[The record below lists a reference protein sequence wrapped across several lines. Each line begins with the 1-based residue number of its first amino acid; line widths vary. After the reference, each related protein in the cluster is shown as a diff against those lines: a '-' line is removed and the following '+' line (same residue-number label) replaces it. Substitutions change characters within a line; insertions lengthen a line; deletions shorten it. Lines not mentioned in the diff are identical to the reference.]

1 MKMRMQMTVRYAC
14 AALFVGCSASAA
26 VGGNSCLWIGNSGGG
41 GWDDA
46 AHWVNGVKP
55 VGGNGD
61 TVTISNDVA
70 GAEITVPENIS
81 IASMTIAGSEP
92 IHLKGARISLSDSL
106 DVKRFCTI
114 DNALDFTGNNARL
127 SPGRGA
133 SAGGTTVFN
142 GAITLPGWMTFWL
155 GGFSD
160 AVFNGA
166 INGPNTQVRSSA
178 EIGTSGKM
186 YFNNTVKF
194 KSILFKDTVSRC
206 NYVFN
211 ASGNEWQASD
221 IALANISC
229 GCENALSANGVLTW
243 NHYYC
248 EWESN
253 SSYYL
258 NGYNQV
264 ANRISSE
271 KPSKDVDYISTTN
284 TANLLLVGTDNAETY
299 SCTRGDLTILWAP
312 TGDYTQTFLDRDHK
326 TTGRL
331 VVSNGT
337 LRVGG
342 TATFK
347 SVSAVEVAGGR
358 FLVDSAATAS
368 LSGVRRVEVVSNAT
382 FEVATDAAPLTDSAV
397 DFALEADSRLIF
409 PAGTI
414 LRVNSLTVDGMPLP
428 SGRVYDSENC
438 QATIIGGK
446 LFVLDIERPSVTKT
460 WTGGGVPDA
469 SESLAANWG
478 GACPNLFNGSLVAT
492 FAQGG
497 QSAMVTGDDYWK
509 GIVFGGTAANEFA
522 LTAAAG
528 GNLTL
533 RNAGIVQGTALTN
546 SIAVPLAL
554 NADQTWSIGAGALL
568 SVSGTV
574 ACPGGAITLTKS
586 GAGTL
591 ELSGNNALCGDMK
604 LSEGVL
610 RLSGGT
616 NCLGRASDEGTVI
629 VDQNAGN
636 AQLRLA
642 CNGVLERKV
651 EVKSKF
657 AEGGIRLEAGVTN
670 VFTRNVRATSD
681 SRFVLDAKACLVFA
695 GGLTATAGYFGPS
708 GIDAELI
715 IRDEPV
721 NMYYLYLSNPLIRL
735 QVSGNTLTTI
745 ELREYGRLTIE
756 ADDVFASL
764 PTIRC
769 YAGAIMRMDLCGH
782 DVEVGDLGVC
792 NGGEI
797 VSLSGPATLT
807 FNQTVAAQT
816 NALTKMGGELS
827 LCKKGAKL
835 FALDREIASTGA
847 LEVVEGELA
856 MLENSAWR
864 GCTGVVV
871 RAGAKLT
878 LASSARPFDKIVNVA
893 IETEGRLSLPQGWYQ
908 PVNSL
913 TVEGERLGPGD
924 YGSPLGPAPNKLSC
938 LTGTGVLHVR
948 RSGSNLSFR

>member
-1 MKMRMQMTVRYAC
+1 MMVRC
-14 AALFVGCSASAA
+14 AYVVLYVGCGGLAA
-26 VGGNSCLWIGNSGGG
+26 FGGNSCLWIGDSGSGS
-41 GWDDA
+41 WDDA
-46 AHWVNGVKP
+46 AHWAGGTKP

-61 TVTISNDVA
+61 TVTISNDVVA
-70 GAEITVPENIS
+70 AEITVPANIS
-81 IASMTIAGSEP
+81 IGNMLIIGSESV
-92 IHLKGARISLSDSL
+92 HLKGAKISLSGSL

-142 GAITLPGWMTFWL
+142 GTITLPGWMTFWL

-166 INGPNTQVRSSA
+166 INGQNTPVRSSA
-178 EIGTSGKM
+178 EMGTSGKM

-211 ASGNEWQASD
+211 AGGNEWQTSD

-284 TANLLLVGTDNAETY
+284 TASLLLVGTDNAETY

-312 TGDYTQTFLDRDHK
+312 TDDYTQAFLGRDHK

-347 SVSAVEVAGGR
+347 SVPAVEVAGGR
-358 FLVDSAATAS
+358 FLVDTTAADS
-368 LSGVRRVEVVSNAT
+368 MSGVRRVEVASGAT
-382 FEVATDAAPLTDSAV
+382 FEVSTDAAPLMDSAV
-397 DFALEADSRLIF
+397 DFVLESNSRLIF
-409 PAGTI
+409 PAGTV
-414 LRVNSLTVDGMPLP
+414 LRVNSLTVDGEPLQP
-428 SGRVYDSENC
+428 GRVYDSENC
-438 QATIIGGK
+438 QATIIGCK
-446 LFVLDIERPSVTKT
+446 LFVLDAEKPSVAMT
-460 WTGGGVPDA
+460 WTGEGAPDA
-469 SESLAANWG
+469 SEALASNWG
-478 GACPNLFNGSLVAT
+478 GACPNLFDGSLVAT

-497 QSAMVTGDDYWK
+497 QAAMVTGDDYWK

-533 RNAGIVQGTALTN
+533 RNAGIAQGTALTN

-554 NADQTWSIGAGALL
+554 NVDQTWSIGAGSLL
-568 SVSGTV
+568 SVSDAV
-574 ACPGGAITLTKS
+574 ACQGGAITLTKS
-586 GAGTL
+586 GAGML
-591 ELSGNNALCGDMK
+591 ELSGDNALCGDLK
-604 LSEGVL
+604 VSEGVL
-610 RLSGGT
+610 RLVGST

-636 AQLRLA
+636 ALLKLA
-642 CNGVLERKV
+642 CNGVVERKV

-670 VFTRNVRATSD
+670 VFMRNVKTTSD

-708 GIDAELI
+708 GINSELI

-735 QVSGNTLTTI
+735 QVSGNTFTTI

-756 ADDVFASL
+756 ADDVFANL
-764 PTIRC
+764 PTVRC
-769 YAGAIMRMDLCGH
+769 YAGSAALMDLSGH

-807 FNQTVAAQT
+807 FNQTGAAQT

-835 FALDREIASTGA
+835 FALNREIASTGT
-847 LEVVEGELA
+847 LEVAEGELA
-856 MLENSAWR
+856 MLENAAWL

-871 RAGAKLT
+871 RAEAKLT
-878 LASSARPFDKIVNVA
+878 LASSARPFDKMVDVL
-893 IETEGRLSLPQGWYQ
+893 IETGGELALLQGWRQ
-908 PVNSL
+908 PVGSL
-913 TVEGERLGPGD
+913 TVGGERLVSGD
-924 YGSPLGPAPNKLSC
+924 YGSLDGPAPNKLSC
-938 LTGTGVLHVR
+938 ITGSGVLHVR
-948 RSGSNLSFR
+948 GGGITLIVR

>member
-1 MKMRMQMTVRYAC
+1 MARC
-14 AALFVGCSASAA
+14 AYVALFVGCGSLAA
-26 VGGNSCLWIGNSGGG
+26 FGGNSCLWIGDSGSGS
-41 GWDDA
+41 WDDA
-46 AHWVNGVKP
+46 AHWVGGTKP

-61 TVTISNDVA
+61 NVTISNDVA
-70 GAEITVPENIS
+70 AAEITVPTNIS
-81 IASMTIAGSEP
+81 IGNMVITGSES
-92 IHLKGARISLSDSL
+92 IHLKGAKILLSGSL
-106 DVKRFCTI
+106 DIKRFCTI
-114 DNALDFTGNNARL
+114 DNALDFTGNGARL
-127 SPGRGA
+127 SPGREA

-142 GAITLPGWMTFWL
+142 GAINLPGWMTFWL

-166 INGPNTQVRSSA
+166 INGPNTPVRSSA
-178 EIGTSGKM
+178 ELGTSGKM

-211 ASGNEWQASD
+211 ASGNEWQSSD

-229 GCENALSANGVLTW
+229 GCENALSANGVLMW

-284 TANLLLVGTDNAETY
+284 TASLLLVGTDSAETY
-299 SCTRGDLTILWAP
+299 SCTRGDLTLIWAP
-312 TGDYTQTFLDRDHK
+312 TGDHTQAFLDREHK

-347 SVSAVEVAGGR
+347 SVPAVEVAGGR
-358 FLVDSAATAS
+358 FLVDSTAAAS
-368 LSGVRRVEVVSNAT
+368 LSGVRRVEVAAGAT
-382 FEVATDAAPLTDSAV
+382 FEVATGAVPLTDSAV
-397 DFALEADSRLIF
+397 DFVLESDSHLVF
-409 PAGTI
+409 PSGTI
-414 LRVNSLTVDGMPLP
+414 LRVSSLTVDGEPLQP
-428 SGRVYDSENC
+428 GKVYDSGNC
-438 QATIIGGK
+438 QADITGGK
-446 LFVLDIERPSVTKT
+446 LFVLDSEKPSVEKT
-460 WTGGGVPDA
+460 WTGAGAPDA
-469 SESLAANWG
+469 SEALAANWG
-478 GACPNLFNGSLVAT
+478 GSCPNLFDGSLVAT

-509 GIVFGGTAANEFA
+509 GIVFGGAAANEFA

-528 GNLTL
+528 GSLTL
-533 RNAGIVQGTALTN
+533 RNAGIVQGDALTN
-546 SIAVPLAL
+546 SIAIPLAL
-554 NADQTWSIGAGALL
+554 NVDQTWSTGAGSLL
-568 SVSGTV
+568 SVSGAV

-591 ELSGNNALCGDMK
+591 DLSGDNALRGDVK
-604 LSEGVL
+604 VTAGVL

-616 NCLGRASDEGTVI
+616 NCLGRTSDEGTVV
-629 VDQNAGN
+629 VDQNAGD
-636 AQLRLA
+636 ALLRLA
-642 CNGVLERKV
+642 CNGVVERKV

-670 VFTRNVRATSD
+670 VFARNVKTTAD
-681 SRFVLDAKACLVFA
+681 SRFVLERGACLVFA
-695 GGLTATAGYFGPS
+695 GGLTATAGYFAPS
-708 GIDAELI
+708 GIDCSLEV
-715 IRDEPV
+715 RGEP
-721 NMYYLYLSNPLIRL
+721 MSIYYLYLSNPLIRL
-735 QVSGNTLTTI
+735 RASGNTLTTLD
-745 ELREYGRLTIE
+745 LREYGRLMIE
-756 ADDVFASL
+756 ADDVFANR
-764 PTIRC
+764 PTVRC
-769 YAGAIMRMDLCGH
+769 YAGSAAFMDLSGH
-782 DVEVGDLGVC
+782 DVEVGDLGAC
-792 NGGEI
+792 SGGEI
-797 VSLSGPATLT
+797 VSRSGPATLT
-807 FNQTVAAQT
+807 FNQAAAAQT

-835 FALDREIASTGA
+835 FALNREIASTGT
-847 LEVVEGELA
+847 LEVAEGELA
-856 MLENSAWR
+856 MLENAVWR

-878 LASSARPFDKIVNVA
+878 LGSSDHPFDKMIGVVVDA
-893 IETEGRLSLPQGWYQ
+893 SGELALPQSWRQ
-908 PVNSL
+908 PVGSL
-913 TVEGERLGPGD
+913 TVGGERLVSGD
-924 YGSPLGPAPNKLSC
+924 YGSLDGPAPNKLSC
-938 LTGTGVLHVR
+938 ITGSGVLHVR
-948 RSGSNLSFR
+948 GGGITLIVR